1 MEKGCSQRSSTSLAA
16 YPTRS
21 GARKTDPAVTGAREG
36 AMLSDGASGALA
48 DRPPRSF
55 VTEGGLRGAA
65 SRAAILTWEVSLR
78 DAEYHLTFD

>member
-1 MEKGCSQRSSTSLAA
+1 MEKGCSKRSSTSLAA
-16 YPTRS
+16 YPTSS
-21 GARKTDPAVTGAREG
+21 GARKTDSLVTGARECTI
-36 AMLSDGASGALA
+36 LSDGADRALA